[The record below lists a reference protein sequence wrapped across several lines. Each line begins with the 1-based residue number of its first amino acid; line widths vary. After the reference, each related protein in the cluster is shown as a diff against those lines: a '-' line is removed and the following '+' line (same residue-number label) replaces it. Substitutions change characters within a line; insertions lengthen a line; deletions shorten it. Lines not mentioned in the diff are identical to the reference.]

1 MVIFSPCTGKKKPIR
16 TSSGLAACKLDHQK
30 MFATGC
36 VWVELCG
43 GYGGAPVCITK
54 SENIG
59 HIGSICPLIRLC
71 IYPSVHP
78 SICPSIHSSIHLSIY
93 LSTYLSIYL
102 PIYLSLYLSISVC
115 EIPVGMPDGFCYS
128 VPK

>member
-1 MVIFSPCTGKKKPIR
+1 
-16 TSSGLAACKLDHQK
+16 
-30 MFATGC
+30 MFGTGC

-43 GYGGAPVCITK
+43 GYGGGPVCITK

-59 HIGSICPLIRLC
+59 HIGSICPLIHLC

-78 SICPSIHSSIHLSIY
+78 SIHPFIDPFIDLSIHLSIY
-93 LSTYLSIYL
+93 PSIYL

-115 EIPVGMPDGFCYS
+115 EIPVDARWILLLRAKVSGRLWKARALAHFGS
-128 VPK
+128 GS